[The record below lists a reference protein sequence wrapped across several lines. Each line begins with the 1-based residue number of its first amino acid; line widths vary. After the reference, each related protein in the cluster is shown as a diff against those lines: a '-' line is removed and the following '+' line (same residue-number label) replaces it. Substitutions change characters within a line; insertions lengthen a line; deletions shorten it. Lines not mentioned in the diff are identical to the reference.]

1 MSYKTYKK
9 KELIILID
17 HLTEQIDQ
25 LQNIIIDKDNQINS
39 LLSEIDVLD
48 KPKKVNKKNEYLLKI
63 IKCSTDPIKKQVY
76 INYYNKIN
84 ELV

>member
-1 MSYKTYKK
+1 MSYKTHKK

-76 INYYNKIN
+76 IDYYNKIN

>member
-76 INYYNKIN
+76 IDYYNKIN

>member
-1 MSYKTYKK
+1 MSYKTHKK

-39 LLSEIDVLD
+39 LLSEIEVLD
-48 KPKKVNKKNEYLLKI
+48 KPKKVNKKNQYLLKR
-63 IKCSTDPIKKQVY
+63 IKCTIDPDRKQFY
-76 INYYNKIN
+76 LDYYDKIN
-84 ELV
+84 ELI